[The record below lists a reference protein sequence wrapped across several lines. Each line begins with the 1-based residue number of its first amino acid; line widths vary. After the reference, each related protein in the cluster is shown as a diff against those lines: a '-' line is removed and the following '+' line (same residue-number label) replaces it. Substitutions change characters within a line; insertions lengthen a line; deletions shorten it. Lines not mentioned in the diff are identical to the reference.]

1 VTPRVALF
9 GLAAALT
16 LAAALLL
23 ERRRD
28 LRDEI
33 GVLERDRSALTDSL
47 ETAVLT
53 EEVDRVRLQLERARA
68 QPERTAEP
76 HIAVAIGG
84 SALTLERAGIVL
96 RSAAVAGDVARGVRT
111 VQRIEDDGV
120 ELSGG
125 VALRPVRTPSDSAGA
140 VPGTLWVG
148 RHDFDAIRASL
159 RRGTVAYLH

>member
-1 VTPRVALF
+1 VTPRAALI
-9 GLAAALT
+9 GLAAALM

-28 LRDEI
+28 VRDAI
-33 GVLERDRSALTDSL
+33 AALEQDRIALTDSL
-47 ETAVLT
+47 EMAALT
-53 EEVDRVRLQLERARA
+53 EEVDRVRLALERARA

-76 HIAVAIGG
+76 HLALAIGG
-84 SALTLERAGIVL
+84 SELTLERAGIVL
-96 RSAAVAGDVARGVRT
+96 RSAAAAGDVARGVRT
-111 VQRIEDDGV
+111 VQRIEGDGV

-125 VALRPVRTPSDSAGA
+125 VSLRPVRTPSDSAGA

-159 RRGTVAYLH
+159 RRGTVAFLH